1 VLGSTQRSTTTVTAP
16 STYTQVATVT
26 SAESSPLATTTVFRH
41 TVVTGDTSVTMT
53 YSTNTSAY
61 AVVVAVYSGVNPNQ
75 PIDVY
80 ATGRQRPARRS
91 PPPR

>member
-1 VLGSTQRSTTTVTAP
+1 
-16 STYTQVATVT
+16 VT

-80 ATGRQRPARRS
+80 ATGSAAAGTTVTA
-91 PPPR
+91 PR

>member
-1 VLGSTQRSTTTVTAP
+1 VGPAAHTGRWTLFNAL
-16 STYTQVATVT
+16 VAR
-26 SAESSPLATTTVFRH
+26 AGSSPLATTTVFRH
-41 TVVTGDTSVTMT
+41 TVVAGETSVTMT
-53 YSTNTSAY
+53 YSTNTSTY

-80 ATGRQRPARRS
+80 ATGRQRPARWS